1 MQDKGVHM
9 DISYIETEMLIGFF
23 KDMIAVGFLPGFM
36 LCTALHLIGYG
47 IFKGL
52 TLLNIR
58 S

>member
-1 MQDKGVHM
+1 MY
-9 DISYIETEMLIGFF
+9 ISYIETEILIGFF
-23 KDMIAVGFLPGFM
+23 KDMITVGFLPGFM
-36 LCTALHLIGYG
+36 ICTLLHLVGYG

>member
-9 DISYIETEMLIGFF
+9 NISYIETEMLIGFL

-36 LCTALHLIGYG
+36 LCTVLHLIGYG

>member
-9 DISYIETEMLIGFF
+9 DISYIETEMLIAFF

-36 LCTALHLIGYG
+36 LCTLLHLVGYG

>member
-1 MQDKGVHM
+1 M

-23 KDMIAVGFLPGFM
+23 KDMITVGFLPGFM
-36 LCTALHLIGYG
+36 ICTLLHFLGYG

>member
-1 MQDKGVHM
+1 M

-23 KDMIAVGFLPGFM
+23 KDMITVGFLPGFM
-36 LCTALHLIGYG
+36 ICASLHLVGYG

>member
-1 MQDKGVHM
+1 MN
-9 DISYIETEMLIGFF
+9 ISYIETEMLIGFF
-23 KDMIAVGFLPGFM
+23 KDMITVGFLPGFM
-36 LCTALHLIGYG
+36 ICTLLHLVGYG